1 MTRFVPFL
9 ILLLSLMSCGKNS
22 SSSGPAT
29 SASLLPLNP
38 SDKPIPD
45 APQENTILGLDDKLI
60 TINSET
66 HAPMNFQS
74 QDLTMTFDTAAQ
86 KVTGHSAISFKLK
99 HSGRPYFELKGTV
112 KNVKIDGAAS
122 SVTSITDPDGQA
134 QSYLSLQ
141 QTVSA
146 NENHLVEFDYELPSG
161 RVTFTG
167 GGVRFLTDMTDL
179 NGKFFEY
186 WGPVGFEEDQFSMNL
201 KLHVPNATSAHKLY
215 TNGTISTSTA
225 SDWQISF
232 PNYYS
237 KSSFYIHLTNQTD
250 LPSKSFVYK
259 GLTKDIPITVYGVTS
274 ALVNSA
280 VAVLPSLFKELEGDY
295 GAYPHDK
302 FLAYLNDRSGG
313 MEYVGATITSVAS
326 IDHELLH
333 SWFARGVIPADGRS
347 GWIDEAMASW
357 RDYGYTRA
365 STTLNRTATNL
376 ADFSPFK
383 KNSPSNAYVDGRG
396 LFAELD
402 REFVSIG
409 GLKKVMKTLFDTYKY
424 SIITN
429 EEFWSFLE
437 SHTKLNLDAF
447 KLRYTL
453 GGNVNEVASALMKA
467 SSSETT
473 QSKHPTPLSEAEVL
487 RLR

>member
-1 MTRFVPFL
+1 MTKVVPFL
-9 ILLLSLMSCGKNS
+9 ILLLSLTSCGKKSSSDNS
-22 SSSGPAT
+22 SSVSGFFPA
-29 SASLLPLNP
+29 NQY
-38 SDKPIPD
+38 DKPIPD
-45 APQENTILGLDDKLI
+45 SVQDNEILGMDDKLI
-60 TINSET
+60 VIGNET
-66 HAPMNFQS
+66 HAPMNFLA
-74 QDLTMTFDTAAQ
+74 QDLGMTFDTSAQ
-86 KVTGHSAISFKLK
+86 SVTGHSVIHFKLK
-99 HSGRPYFELKGTV
+99 HPGRPYFELKGTA
-112 KNVKIDGAAS
+112 KNIKIDGVATTATTVS
-122 SVTSITDPDGQA
+122 DPDGQG
-134 QSYLSLQ
+134 QSYLSLKKKVTAQ
-141 QTVSA
+141 EIHT
-146 NENHLVEFDYELPSG
+146 VEFDYTLPSG
-161 RVTFTG
+161 CVTFSG

-186 WGPVGFEEDQFSMNL
+186 WGPVGYEEDQFSMNL
-201 KLHVPNATSAHKLY
+201 KLLVPGTTSAHKLH
-215 TNGTISTSTA
+215 TNGSITSTTA
-225 SDWQISF
+225 SEWQISF

-237 KSSFYIHLTNQTD
+237 KSSFYVHLTNQTD
-250 LPSKSFVYK
+250 LPSKSFIYK
-259 GLTKDIPITVYGVTS
+259 GLAKDIPITVYGVTS

-280 VAVLPSLFKELEGDY
+280 VAVLPGLFKELEGDY
-295 GAYPHDK
+295 GPYPHDQ
-302 FLAYLNDRSGG
+302 FLAYMNDRSGG

-402 REFVSIG
+402 REFASSG
-409 GLKKVMKTLFDTYKY
+409 GLKKVMKAMFEKYKFT
-424 SIITN
+424 IITN

-437 SHTKLNLDAF
+437 SHTGKGLELF
-447 KLRYTL
+447 KDRYAM
-453 GGNVNEVASALMKA
+453 GGNSNEEAIGPAE
-467 SSSETT
+467 SSSSH
-473 QSKHPTPLSEAEVL
+473 SKHPTPLTETEVL